1 MTYSVGSVIQ
11 ASDYANIAN
20 SGIGGN
26 SVLSVNSIWNSNY
39 GQSALS
45 VPAFGDLVTAT
56 QWSTLFTTVT
66 KISNHTGTSIS
77 TLTNPSTGDVIAV
90 KAQLESDI
98 GNLYT
103 ARGNASAVGTQ
114 YGTFSGTISKTSGTG
129 SGSSPWTITFTNTVS
144 FANTT
149 AYSNFFNAGGIVKWD
164 CGKTS
169 TGTEADTEWNDL
181 ASTLSGQLYIT
192 KGGVTQGIAGTNYT
206 GTTLLGNS
214 TGASTLT
221 TSQGAT
227 NGLTTSNTTVYQHYA
242 DTPPYTT
249 QYIQVQLKV
258 DNASSPTQ
266 LIITT
271 TWSDPGGS
279 GTGSTD
285 AISGGTATSSPS
297 TTITGTAPTVLVT
310 YFPPETTYLTNTW
323 GTPTISGSV
332 A

>member
-26 SVLSVNSIWNSNY
+26 AVVNVNSIWNGQY
-39 GQSALS
+39 GQPALS
-45 VPAFGDLVTAT
+45 VPAYADSITAT
-56 QWSTLFTTVT
+56 QWATLFTTVT
-66 KISNHTGTSIS
+66 KISNHTGQSI
-77 TLTNPSTGDVIAV
+77 TALTNPTAGDVIAV
-90 KAQLESDI
+90 KSQLESDV
-98 GNLYT
+98 GNLYN
-103 ARGNASAVGTQ
+103 ARSNASASGTQ
-114 YGTFSGTISKTSGTG
+114 YGTFSGTISKTTGTG
-129 SGSSPWTITFTNTVS
+129 SGSTPWTITFTNTIT

-149 AYSNFFNAGGIVKWD
+149 AFNNFFNAGGIVKWD

-192 KGGVTQGIAGTNYT
+192 IGGKTQSIAGQNYT

-221 TSQGAT
+221 TSQGVT
-227 NGLTTSNTTVYQHYA
+227 GLTTSNTTVYQHYA

-249 QYIQVQLKV
+249 QYIQVGLKV
-258 DNASSPTQ
+258 DNASTPTQ

-271 TWSDPGGS
+271 LWNDPGGS
-279 GTGSTD
+279 TAGSTD
-285 AISGGTATSSPS
+285 AISGGTATTSPA

>member
-26 SVLSVNSIWNSNY
+26 AVVNVNSIWNGQY
-39 GQSALS
+39 GQTALT
-45 VPAFGDLVTAT
+45 VPAYADTITAT

-66 KISNHTGTSIS
+66 KISNHTGQSI
-77 TLTNPSTGDVIAV
+77 TALTNPTAGDTIDA

-98 GNLYT
+98 GNLYN
-103 ARGNASAVGTQ
+103 ARSNASASGTQ
-114 YGTFSGTISKTSGTG
+114 YGTFSGTISKTSSTG
-129 SGSSPWTITFTNTVS
+129 SGSSSWTITFTNTVT

-149 AYSNFFNAGGIVKWD
+149 AFNNFFNSGGIVKWD
-164 CGKTS
+164 AGKTS
-169 TGTEADTEWNDL
+169 TGNPADAEWNDL
-181 ASTLSGQLYIT
+181 ASTLSGQLYFTI
-192 KGGVTQGIAGTNYT
+192 GGKTQGIAGQNYT

-221 TSQGAT
+221 TSQGVS
-227 NGLTTSNTTVYQHYA
+227 GLTTSNTTVYQHYA
-242 DTPPYTT
+242 DTPPYDT

-258 DNASSPTQ
+258 DNASTPTQ

-271 TWSDPGGS
+271 TWYDPGG
-279 GTGSTD
+279 GVPGSTSV
-285 AISGGTATSSPS
+285 ISGGTATTSPATS
-297 TTITGTAPTVLVT
+297 ITGTAPTVLVT